1 MNIHL
6 GRYLRAGLLVA
17 ISCLGSAAIQAAE
30 TSDQLLDR
38 FVSELSERKELPAEA
53 QKQIAELVKTLRA
66 DPEGKS
72 VAVTEALRAINPEYQ
87 QALAD
92 LGDENLAS
100 ALPAL
105 AKLSKSDDTWL
116 AADASYFL
124 ARGYLIGER
133 FEQAMPLLE
142 ELRGKL
148 ADRSTH
154 QGESLFLQGVAQIQL
169 LKHQEA
175 SKSLTQF
182 LKDYADAPER
192 MRVAAMRQIEQL
204 KQVEDG
210 TLSDVQLRME
220 YSRRKLGLEDT
231 GKETRDQQD
240 RIVDMLAKLIKDAE
254 KKEQQGK
261 GKGEGQKKPGE
272 QQGEGSD
279 GDSEGQGQGQGQG
292 GNKGGGSKG
301 MDSEAVKR
309 LHRGGPQS
317 PWSQLRDK
325 DRDPAYSAIKEK
337 FPGRYQQLI
346 EQYYKSF
353 QDEKDGG

>member
-1 MNIHL
+1 MVRQTGFWFASL
-6 GRYLRAGLLVA
+6 ALVLA
-17 ISCLGSAAIQAAE
+17 LSWTTTLAAADSTDQA
-30 TSDQLLDR
+30 LDK
-38 FVSELSERKELPAEA
+38 FVSELAARKELPAEA
-53 QKQIAELVKTLRA
+53 REQIAELVKSLRA

-72 VAVTEALRAINPEYQ
+72 VAVTEALRAISPEYQ
-87 QALAD
+87 QALTD

-105 AKLSKSDDTWL
+105 AKLTKSTDPWL
-116 AADASYFL
+116 AADAAYFL

-133 FEQAMPLLE
+133 FESAMPLLE
-142 ELRGKL
+142 DLRGKL

-169 LKHQEA
+169 LKHKEA
-175 SKSLTQF
+175 MASLTTF
-182 LKDYADAPER
+182 LKDYPASPER
-192 MRVAAMRQIEQL
+192 MRVAAFRQIEQL
-204 KQVEDG
+204 KLVEEG

-240 RIVDMLAKLIKDAE
+240 RIVDMLAKLIKAAE
-254 KKEQQGK
+254 EKESQGK

-272 QQGEGSD
+272 QQGEGSE
-279 GDSEGQGQGQGQG
+279 GESQGQGQGQGQG
-292 GNKGGGSKG
+292 GTQGGGSKG
-301 MDSEAVKR
+301 TDSEAVKR

-325 DRDPAYSAIKEK
+325 DRDPVYSAIKEK

-353 QDEKDGG
+353 QDQSEGG